1 MDVVERGIMSMRKA
15 CKHWNIPIT
24 SLFYHLNGKTKT
36 KNVGPSSVPIDEKD
50 AILLPIFLVCIN
62 VD

>member
-24 SLFYHLNGKTKT
+24 FLFHHLNGKTKT
-36 KNVGPSSVPIDEKD
+36 KNVGPPSVPIDEKD
-50 AILLPIFLVCIN
+50 AILLLGFFVCMN